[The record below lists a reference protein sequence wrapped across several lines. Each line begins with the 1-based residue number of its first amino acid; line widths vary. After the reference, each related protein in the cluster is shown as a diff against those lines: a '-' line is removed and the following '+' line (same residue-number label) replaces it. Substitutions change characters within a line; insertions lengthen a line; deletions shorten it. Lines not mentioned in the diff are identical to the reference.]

1 MTGKVGNIGGEGEKM
16 KRMCFGKILASR
28 SLKQLTQGG
37 TGGRPKGKMSKTTPV
52 ESASVVKI
60 YREIQ

>member
-1 MTGKVGNIGGEGEKM
+1 MTGKVGIIGGEGEKM

-28 SLKQLTQGG
+28 SSKQLTQGG
-37 TGGRPKGKMSKTTPV
+37 TGGPKGKMSKTTPV

-60 YREIQ
+60 